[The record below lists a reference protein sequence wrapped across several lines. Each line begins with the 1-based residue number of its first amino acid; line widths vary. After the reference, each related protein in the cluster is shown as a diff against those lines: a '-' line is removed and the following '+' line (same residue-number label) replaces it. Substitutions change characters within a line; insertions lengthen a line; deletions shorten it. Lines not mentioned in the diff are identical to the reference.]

1 MKAKIQ
7 QKIMD
12 LQQELLDL
20 SHKIHANPELGFE
33 EHQAMQWQINLLKK
47 HGFVI
52 TAPYAGLDTAYKAER
67 KLGKGGPRIAFL
79 AEYDAL
85 KGLGHGCGHN
95 LIATMAVGAAIG
107 LAAAEQIDG
116 EIIVLGCPA
125 EETGWGKITMLNN
138 GGFKDIDFVMM
149 IHPGSG
155 NIIGRGG
162 LACTDVDIEFKGVAA
177 HSKEPEAGVNALTA
191 MINLFNEIDIL
202 RQTWEE
208 GTKINGIITS
218 GGTASNIIPDYA
230 AARFT
235 IRAKKA
241 KYVEKMLDDMRRA
254 ANAAALLTGAKPTV
268 KPELIATERYPN
280 LVMGKAFAK
289 NMEMLGEHMEMA
301 SPDVAAGSSDFSNI
315 SMVIPGIHEYLAIAV
330 PEVKGHTPEFV
341 QASIS
346 PRSDEVAIK
355 GAQGLAM
362 TGYDI
367 LSDQELRDAIY
378 KEFHDTVPAVVL

>member
-191 MINLFNEIDIL
+191 MINLFNEIDIF

-208 GTKINGIITS
+208 
-218 GGTASNIIPDYA
+218 
-230 AARFT
+230 
-235 IRAKKA
+235 
-241 KYVEKMLDDMRRA
+241 
-254 ANAAALLTGAKPTV
+254 
-268 KPELIATERYPN
+268 
-280 LVMGKAFAK
+280 
-289 NMEMLGEHMEMA
+289 
-301 SPDVAAGSSDFSNI
+301 
-315 SMVIPGIHEYLAIAV
+315 
-330 PEVKGHTPEFV
+330 
-341 QASIS
+341 
-346 PRSDEVAIK
+346 
-355 GAQGLAM
+355 
-362 TGYDI
+362 
-367 LSDQELRDAIY
+367 
-378 KEFHDTVPAVVL
+378 